1 MAKSKHERMQHEVY
15 LDPELEVNIQ
25 DRLSRI
31 EGHVGGI
38 KRMLSEHQNCE
49 DILIQMAAVKAALN
63 QVTIKLME
71 GHMETCVVGA
81 MEDGNREEALQ
92 RLRTAVST
100 TLRRS

>member
-1 MAKSKHERMQHEVY
+1 MAKRKSALGEQGVY
-15 LDPELEVNIQ
+15 LDPELEENIQ

-49 DILIQMAAVKAALN
+49 DILVQMSAVKAALN
-63 QVTIKLME
+63 QATIKLME

-81 MEDGNREEALQ
+81 MEDGNREEALE

>member
-1 MAKSKHERMQHEVY
+1 MARKRRSAQAHGVY
-15 LDPELEVNIQ
+15 LDPELEENIQ

-38 KRMLSEHQNCE
+38 KRMLAEHQNCE
-49 DILIQMAAVKAALN
+49 DILIQMSAVKAALN
-63 QVTIKLME
+63 QATIKLME

-81 MEDGNREEALQ
+81 MEDGNREEALE

>member
-1 MAKSKHERMQHEVY
+1 MVRKKRSVREQGVY
-15 LDPELEVNIQ
+15 LDPELEMNIQ

-31 EGHVGGI
+31 EGHVRGI
-38 KRMLSEHQNCE
+38 KGMLAEHQNCE

-63 QVTIKLME
+63 QATIKLME

-81 MEDGNREEALQ
+81 MEDGDREEALD